1 MLTYADV
8 WHVWQVDV
16 VVVDTTDW
24 SLGGA
29 WLHKNK
35 KKKCRCHDIFIHT
48 IERSLGGAWSI
59 IN

>member
-29 WLHKNK
+29 WLPKNK
-35 KKKCRCHDIFIHT
+35 K
-48 IERSLGGAWSI
+48 
-59 IN
+59 